1 MHLFY
6 FDESGCLGTLPSATS
21 PIQPVLALGGMVLD
35 ERRVAGFTRD
45 WLNLKERFFPGL
57 RRPNADFLDWILVEI
72 KGAELRKQVR
82 ADSRDA
88 RRHALGFLDKTLGL
102 LEMHDAR
109 LLARVYVKPVG
120 VPFNGR
126 PVYTS
131 AVQYLATDFQHFL
144 HECSTD
150 GLMILDSRNKP
161 ANANVAHSVFTQ
173 KFKATGDA
181 YSRLL
186 EMPVFGHSDNHA
198 GLQAADV
205 LCSAFLSPMAVY
217 VYCLGRINSL
227 HVHAEYGRIRELFGG
242 RLKRLQ
248 YRYQDEHRWWRGGV
262 MVNDALGHQKGGLF
276 FGPVYQA

>member
-6 FDESGCLGTLPSATS
+6 VDESGCLGTLPTATS
-21 PIQPVLALGGMVLD
+21 PIQPVLALGGIVLE
-35 ERRVAGFTRD
+35 ERKVAGFTRD

-57 RRPNADFLDWILVEI
+57 RLPDADFLDWILVEI
-72 KGAELRKQVR
+72 KGAVLRKQVR
-82 ADSRDA
+82 APGRDA

-102 LEMHDAR
+102 LEKHEVR

-120 VPFNGR
+120 MPFNGR

-131 AVQYLATDFQHFL
+131 AIQYLATDFQHFL
-144 HECSTD
+144 RESSAE

-173 KFKATGDA
+173 KYKATGDA
-181 YSRLL
+181 YDRLL

-198 GLQAADV
+198 GLQAADT

-217 VYCLGRINSL
+217 VYCLGRVNSL
-227 HVHAEYGRIRELFGG
+227 HVHAEYGRIRELFGE

-248 YRYQDEHRWWRGGV
+248 YRYQGEQQRWRGGIT
-262 MVNDALGHQKGGLF
+262 VNDALGHQKGSLF
-276 FGPVYQA
+276 FGPVK